1 MGRLLIR
8 AGCIVSLDPDIGDLP
23 RGDVLIE
30 NGKILAVGPKLEAGD
45 VEVVDASDTIVLPGF
60 VDTHR
65 HVWQAAARSV
75 TADWSLMDYF
85 RGIRMRVATT
95 FRPQDMYAAQYAG
108 ALEALDAGVTTVV
121 DYCHNLLTPDH
132 AWESIRG
139 LRDAG
144 LRAVW
149 CFGFNSPPGMKSHW
163 ESREEMAKFA
173 GEIAAEHFA
182 SRDALLS
189 FGIAPEEPGL
199 APPEAC
205 EFQYRTARELDARI
219 TQHVNC
225 VRVGRDPEEVSRLL
239 APRDLL
245 GPDVLLVHMG
255 YTTDEE
261 WRMVADSGAAVSFT
275 PETELQM
282 GMGIPSTG
290 VVRRFDIIPTYGAD
304 IVSNNSG
311 DMFFPLRLALQ
322 VERGVANTRIVEA
335 GSMPEGV
342 TVSCREILEWGT
354 LGGAKAAGLE
364 RQIGS
369 LTPGKQADLV
379 LIRSDGIGFAGWNQR
394 DPLANVVLQANAS
407 NVDTVLVGGEIV
419 KRNGVLCADA
429 TAARELLA
437 DAARHVARETEAL
450 GGFHVPGSGIE
461 IP

>member
-1 MGRLLIR
+1 MKRTLIR
-8 AGCIVSLDPDIGDLP
+8 GGCVVSLDPGVGEIP

-30 NGKILAVGPKLEAGD
+30 NGKILEVGPSLE
-45 VEVVDASDTIVLPGF
+45 VDGADIIDATDTIVLPGF

-65 HVWQAAARSV
+65 HIWQASMRSI

-85 RGIRMRVATT
+85 RGIRMRAAPV
-95 FRPQDMYAAQYAG
+95 FRAEDMYAAQLAG

-132 AWESIRG
+132 AVESLRG

-149 CFGFNSPPGMKSHW
+149 CFGFNTPPGMATELEGTEAKAKLA
-163 ESREEMAKFA
+163 REV
-173 GEIAAEHFA
+173 AAEHFA
-182 SRDALLS
+182 SKDALLT

-199 APPEAC
+199 TTPEHC
-205 EFQYRTARELDARI
+205 ELQYRTARELDARI

-225 VRVGRDPEEVSRLL
+225 LRMGSDPEEVAKLL
-239 APRDLL
+239 GPRELL

-255 YTTDEE
+255 YTTDDE
-261 WRMVADSGAAVSFT
+261 WRMVADAGASVSFT

-282 GMGIPSTG
+282 GMGIPPTG
-290 VVRRFDIIPTYGAD
+290 IVRRFGITPTYGAD

-322 VERGVANTRIVEA
+322 VERGVANVPIVE
-335 GSMPEGV
+335 GGTMPEGV

-354 LGGAKAAGLE
+354 LGGAKAAGLGD
-364 RQIGS
+364 QVGS
-369 LTPGKQADLV
+369 LTPGKQADVV
-379 LIRSDGIGFAGWNQR
+379 LIRTDGIGFAGWNER
-394 DPLANVVLQANAS
+394 DPIASVVLQANPG

-419 KRNGVLCADA
+419 KRNGKLCADVA
-429 TAARELLA
+429 AARELLA
-437 DAARHVARETEAL
+437 NTARHVAREAEAL
-450 GGFHVPGSGIE
+450 GGFHVPGQGLE
-461 IP
+461 V